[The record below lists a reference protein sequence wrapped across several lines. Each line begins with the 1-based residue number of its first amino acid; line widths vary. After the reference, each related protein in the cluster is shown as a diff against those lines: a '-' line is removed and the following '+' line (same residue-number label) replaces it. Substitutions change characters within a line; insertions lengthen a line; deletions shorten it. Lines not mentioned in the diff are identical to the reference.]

1 MLRRRRARD
10 AQVTPQSAARAA
22 ADVVLPHTITSGAR
36 AGLRRSRRS
45 LRPVGRLDRRLTTAI
60 GRLPRSSVDD
70 AMLALTRSA
79 NHSGLWFATASVLV
93 AGSRRT
99 RRGAM
104 RGLMAIGLASLAA
117 NGLLKPLVP
126 RRRPAADLLPVERAL
141 PDRPTSSSFPSG
153 HSASAMAFAVGVA
166 MESPRTGLV
175 LAPLAATVAYSRV
188 HVGVHWSS
196 DVAVGSVLGAGVAL
210 LTRRW
215 LPVRPIDEAVARPWA
230 GAPELVDGDG
240 LSMVVNSGSGRPGTD
255 PVEEIAEALP
265 KAHLV
270 RLDPGD
276 DLMALLREAAD
287 HPGTQ
292 ALGIAG
298 GDGSVAAAARMAE
311 DLDLPLAVMPAGTLN
326 HFGRDVGVYDLQEVV
341 DATGSGEAVAVDIG
355 ELQAY
360 SASTGPA
367 GGERVVFVN
376 TASFG
381 GYPEMVRERER
392 WEDHWGKWPAASA
405 ALIRTLVRARPI
417 RCRIDGD
424 TTAVWMLFVGNG
436 PYAPSGM
443 APSYRPRLDSGLLEV
458 RYLRADRRFSRARAV
473 VGLLLGTLGHTR
485 TYVEH
490 TATTLDVE
498 LLDGPVEVA
507 TDGEVMVAGERL
519 CFSVADHPVP
529 VYRRDESRWPER
541 TSPW

>member
-1 MLRRRRARD
+1 MTA
-10 AQVTPQSAARAA
+10 QSAAQAA
-22 ADVVLPHTITSGAR
+22 AQVVLPQTITSGAR
-36 AGLRRSRRS
+36 AGLRRSRRT
-45 LRPVGRLDRRLTTAI
+45 LRPVGRLDRRLTGAI
-60 GRLPRSSVDD
+60 GRLPLSPVDD

-79 NHSGLWFATASVLV
+79 NHSGLWFAAASVLV
-93 AGSRRT
+93 AGTRRT

-104 RGLMAIGLASLAA
+104 RGVMAIGLASLAA
-117 NGLLKPLVP
+117 NGALKPLVP
-126 RRRPAADLLPVERAL
+126 RRRPAADLLPTQRAL

-166 MESPRTGLV
+166 LESPRTGLV

-196 DVAVGSVLGAGVAL
+196 DVALGSALGAGVAL
-210 LTRRW
+210 LTQRW
-215 LPVRPIDEAVARPWA
+215 LPVRPTDEAIARPWA
-230 GAPELVDGDG
+230 GAPELVDGEG

-255 PVEEIAEALP
+255 PVEEIAERLP

-276 DLMALLREAAD
+276 DLIALLQEAAA
-287 HPGTQ
+287 HPGTR

-298 GDGSVAAAARMAE
+298 GDGSVAAAARIAE

-341 DATGSGEAVAVDIG
+341 DATGSGEAVAVDVA
-355 ELQAY
+355 ELRAY

-381 GYPEMVRERER
+381 GYPEMVREREQ
-392 WEDHWGKWPAASA
+392 WEGRWGKWPAASA
-405 ALIRTLVRARPI
+405 ALILTLVRARPI
-417 RCRIDGD
+417 RCRIDGV
-424 TTAVWMLFVGNG
+424 TTPVWMLFVGNG

-473 VGLLLGTLGHTR
+473 IGLLLGTLGHTR

-490 TATTLDVE
+490 TARTLDVE

-507 TDGEVMVAGERL
+507 TDGEVMVSGERL
-519 CFSVADHPVP
+519 CFSVADHQIP
-529 VYRRDESRWPER
+529 VYRRDETQWPER
-541 TSPW
+541 TSTW